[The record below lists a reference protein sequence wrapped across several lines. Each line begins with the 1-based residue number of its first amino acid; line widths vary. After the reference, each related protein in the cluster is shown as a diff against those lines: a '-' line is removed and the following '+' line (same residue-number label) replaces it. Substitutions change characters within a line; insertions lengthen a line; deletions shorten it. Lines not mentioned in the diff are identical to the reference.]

1 VYLLDTN
8 HCSFILI
15 QKDLTCIQKLNSLP
29 KGTEIFINAIIYGEL
44 ILMAEKSDKKEENLV
59 IFNSF
64 TQSLTKIYPID
75 EETSKIYG
83 QFHAEIINKFAPKEK
98 EKRRKFKIKDA
109 GIHPN
114 DLWIACT
121 AIQYDLTIISE
132 DSDFKQISKVRPL
145 KLECWKSQ
153 IVSEVKTEII

>member
-8 HCSFILI
+8 HCSFIII
-15 QKDLTCIQKLNSLP
+15 QKDLTCIQKLTSLP
-29 KGTEIFINAIIYGEL
+29 KGTDIFINAIIYGEL
-44 ILMAEKSDKKEENLV
+44 ILMVEKSNQRKENIEIVNR
-59 IFNSF
+59 F
-64 TQSLTKIYPID
+64 TQILTKIHPID

-83 QFHAEIINKFAPKEK
+83 QFHAEIINNYAPKEK

-121 AIQYDLTIISE
+121 AIQHDLIIVSQ
-132 DSDFKQISKVRPL
+132 DNDFKQMSKVRPL
-145 KLECWKSQ
+145 KLECWKPQNTS
-153 IVSEVKTEII
+153 I